1 MTSQSSKYG
10 SIHRYESPRES
21 TAATIAIVLLT
32 VVEVLFATLFTYG
45 LILGGGGFSGEGN
58 MYLGGLLALLF
69 INLSFIL
76 VLYRRDFLPDVVI
89 VKQRRRKWE
98 DLYTKPEDVH
108 GHSIT
113 TTLVNQIKNNLYLY
127 KKK

>member
-1 MTSQSSKYG
+1 MTSPSSKYG
-10 SIHRYESPRES
+10 SIHRYEPPRES

-32 VVEVLFATLFTYG
+32 VFEVLFATIFTYG
-45 LILGGGGFSGEGN
+45 LILGGWGFSGVGN
-58 MYLGGLLALLF
+58 MYLGGLLAPLF

-108 GHSIT
+108 GHSIIT
-113 TTLVNQIKNNLYLY
+113 TMTEKMKNNLYLY